1 MNSSV
6 SVPKSGEGSN
16 AWLIKIITGVLV
28 IIILGIHFV
37 VNHTLGSRGG
47 LLTYEGIV
55 QYYANNP
62 IIPIMEILFVSFVVT
77 HALLGLRSI
86 ILDLKPS
93 EKTLKTIN
101 RVFVVVGAAFILYG
115 IGLIAVIVY
124 RGMQL

>member
-1 MNSSV
+1 MNSTKSM
-6 SVPKSGEGSN
+6 PKSGESSN
-16 AWLIKIITGVLV
+16 AWLIKILSGILI

-47 LLTYEGIV
+47 LLTYEGVV

-93 EKTLKTIN
+93 DKTLKTIN
-101 RVFVVVGAAFILYG
+101 WVFIVIGTAFVLYG
-115 IGLIAVIVY
+115 ISLIAVIVY